1 MKEIANILS
10 KHKKEVST
18 FRGFDVFTGMPKETA
33 EPIWQESWNPD
44 ILPDEFNVVKYWGLK
59 TPEECAER
67 VQTQVQDIYTSKQ
80 KETNVSVVAGL
91 VEETLPAQE
100 NLKPALYVD
109 FDLDIYSPTKFAF
122 NYMMENNLIVPGTII
137 GYDDWGGTPGFEEM
151 KDGESR
157 AHREII
163 EEYGIGMQKLY
174 QHGSTYPHVQTVW
187 IVTEVK

>member
-1 MKEIANILS
+1 MYPPSVDSII
-10 KHKKEVST
+10 H
-18 FRGFDVFTGMPKETA
+18 GMPKETA

-91 VEETLPAQE
+91 VEETLPVQE

-151 KDGESR
+151 KDGESVL
-157 AHREII
+157 I
-163 EEYGIGMQKLY
+163 EKSLKSMELECKNYINMGVHIPMCKLF
-174 QHGSTYPHVQTVW
+174 G
-187 IVTEVK
+187 